1 MIAKI
6 LVTGPF
12 GSGKTT
18 LIQHVSDE
26 QFSGK
31 DVPTTDELAQYKAMT
46 TVGLDF
52 GVVHVDDD
60 LDVHLFGTPGQAR
73 FNFMWKI
80 LSKGALGGV
89 FLIDSASERALA
101 EAEEMIKVW
110 SELPDFPV
118 VVGAT
123 KQDLPEATALDTLSQ
138 RLGLGDIPVF
148 AVDARQREDNR
159 MLVMALLQEILL
171 SGDVPQEGSEPFD
184 LDQLDF

>member
-18 LIQHVSDE
+18 LIEHVSDE

-31 DVPTTDELAQYKAMT
+31 EVATTGELAQFKGMT
-46 TVGLDF
+46 TVGMDF
-52 GVVHVDDD
+52 GVIHVDDD

-89 FLIDSASERALA
+89 FLVDSASERALSEA
-101 EAEEMIKVW
+101 EAMIKPW
-110 SELPDFPV
+110 ADMPAFPV

-123 KQDLPEATALDTLSQ
+123 KQDVSGAISLDDLAA
-138 RLGLGDIPVF
+138 RLHLGDIPLF
-148 AVDARQREDNR
+148 AVDARQREDNQL
-159 MLVMALLQEILL
+159 LVMSLLQEILFSTDDACRHAL
-171 SGDVPQEGSEPFD
+171 PDLELDV
-184 LDQLDF
+184 